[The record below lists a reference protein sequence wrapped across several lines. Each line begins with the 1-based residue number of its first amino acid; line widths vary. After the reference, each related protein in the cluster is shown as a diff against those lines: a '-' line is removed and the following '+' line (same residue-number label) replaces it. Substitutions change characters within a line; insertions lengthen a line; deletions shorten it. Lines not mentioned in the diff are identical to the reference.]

1 MTALLKE
8 QLSEEFIVVPSLQVM
23 INYGPSL
30 FFPKI
35 SLSDNLM
42 LKNFVFF
49 LFLTGIFIGGSASSA
64 VALENEPF
72 KTNQVI
78 SKQGYKAMF
87 PKACPVS
94 KGKQGYISLC
104 AALFQSQ
111 KVKPLPAV
119 LPLFM
124 VFGESLSKQ
133 KNRTFSKTDIKRD
146 AARLICGSE
155 QELSAMIVEQQS
167 FDKSDMGAEQK
178 LTVICP
184 ADKYGV
190 IDQRKGA
197 YLQVTTSTHRYHVL
211 ARFLLSQ
218 SNSLS
223 SVAQSFIDSFQL
235 SLPNQHSHLK
245 DQ

>member
-1 MTALLKE
+1 
-8 QLSEEFIVVPSLQVM
+8 
-23 INYGPSL
+23 
-30 FFPKI
+30 
-35 SLSDNLM
+35 M
-42 LKNFVFF
+42 LKKYVFL
-49 LFLTGIFIGGSASSA
+49 LFLIGALIGGPASSA
-64 VALENEPF
+64 VALENEPL

-78 SKQGYKAMF
+78 SKQGYKVMF
-87 PKACPVS
+87 PKPCQVS
-94 KGKQGYISLC
+94 KGRQGYISLC

-111 KVKPLPAV
+111 NKKPLPAV

-124 VFGESLSKQ
+124 VFGESLTKQ
-133 KNRTFSKTDIKRD
+133 KNRTLSKTDIKRD

-155 QELSAMIVEQQS
+155 QELSDMIVEQAS
-167 FDKSDMGAEQK
+167 LDKSDMGVERK

-197 YLQVTTSTHRYHVL
+197 YLQVTTSTLRYHVF

-218 SNSLS
+218 SNTLS
-223 SVAQSFIDSFQL
+223 SVAQSFIDSFQI
-235 SLPNQHSHLK
+235 SLTNKHSHLK